1 MAKRA
6 KLSVVKGD
14 PPKGAVSPVP
24 AFDASR
30 FNSFVDDVNKA
41 RVRQQ
46 EESGKVGALM
56 KSAVDALG
64 VERPAFNLV
73 VGLTRKDPAKAG
85 TILRDILRMAHAR
98 GLFDQLS
105 IFDDT
110 TAVLREILDRI
121 DGNGDGDGESARADE
136 REVETV

>member
-6 KLSVVKGD
+6 KLEVVKD
-14 PPKGAVSPVP
+14 APATGAVSPAP
-24 AFDASR
+24 EFDEAR

-46 EESGKVGALM
+46 EESGKVGAIM
-56 KSAVDALG
+56 KSAVEALG
-64 VERPAFNLV
+64 VERPAFNFV
-73 VGLTRKDPAKAG
+73 VGLTRKDPAKAE
-85 TILRDILRMAHAR
+85 TILRDVLRMAHAR

-110 TAVLREILDRI
+110 TVCLRKILERI
-121 DGNGDGDGESARADE
+121 DGDGDEKAPAS
-136 REVETV
+136 RETEAVH